1 VSITITLQRS
11 PRRGTVQ
18 IGTRRADLA
27 TWHKVPDG
35 LEGTTTD
42 GEPVRLTVAGGT
54 GNIFIGKSHWFISNA
69 RWDGD
74 TFTGETGVTDAE
86 MARMF
91 GEWP

>member
-1 VSITITLQRS
+1 MITITLQRS

-27 TWHKVPDG
+27 SWYMLPHG

-54 GNIFIGKSHWFISNA
+54 GNIFIGKSHWFISIP

-74 TFTGETGVTDAE
+74 TFSGVTGVTDDE

-91 GEWP
+91 EGWP